1 MRMNK
6 EHDQLIGRLLS
17 DRNSIEVL
25 KWLKANGKDEQ
36 RTVGPQ
42 KTASDSA
49 RFVKKIYTLGA
60 EEIIAVNIRKVRGKS
75 LFHTGKLVVKLPQDA
90 KKRKAIFGWCKK
102 QGDALGF
109 SPDPDNGENHL
120 FLLLD

>member
-1 MRMNK
+1 MRTNK
-6 EHDQLIGRLLS
+6 EHDQLIGHLLN
-17 DRNSIEVL
+17 DRKSLEVL
-25 KWLKANGKDEQ
+25 KWLKAGGKNEQ

-42 KTASDSA
+42 KTTSDSA
-49 RFVKKIYTLGA
+49 RFVKGIYDLGV
-60 EEIIAVNIRKVRGKS
+60 EEIIAVHIRKIRGEN

-109 SPDPDNGENHL
+109 SPDPDNGESHL